1 MERYTFRNLARTL
14 IFLGCPLLM
23 AGQISLDAPLQN
35 FIIPGFGKDGFPSWI
50 LKGSEL
56 QYLNK
61 KNAEVKSMNLQ
72 VLAGQGDRR
81 IETDLFSPAAVF
93 FLKENRAQGRESL
106 RIKGNNFSVTGRQWE
121 WNGNSRTIKIKKE
134 VKVTFNENVKL
145 F

>member
-1 MERYTFRNLARTL
+1 MERYTFRHLARTL
-14 IFLGCPLLM
+14 IFLWCPLLM

-35 FIIPGFGKDGFPSWI
+35 FTIPGFGKDGFPSWI

-56 QYLNK
+56 QYLDK

-72 VLAGQGDRR
+72 VLAGHGDRR
-81 IETDLFSPAAVF
+81 IETDLYSPAAVF
-93 FLKENRAQGRESL
+93 FLKENRAQGHESL
-106 RIKGNNFSVTGRQWE
+106 RIRGNNFSVTGRQWE

>member
-1 MERYTFRNLARTL
+1 MT
-14 IFLGCPLLM
+14 
-23 AGQISLDAPLQN
+23 GQISLDAPLQD
-35 FIIPGFGKDGFPSWI
+35 FTIPGFGKDGVPAWI

-56 QYLNK
+56 QYLDK
-61 KNAEVKSMNLQ
+61 KNAKVKSMNLQ
-72 VLAGQGDRR
+72 VLAAQGDRR
-81 IETDLFSPAAVF
+81 IETDIYSPVALF

-106 RIKGNNFSVTGRQWE
+106 RIRGNNFNITGRQWE